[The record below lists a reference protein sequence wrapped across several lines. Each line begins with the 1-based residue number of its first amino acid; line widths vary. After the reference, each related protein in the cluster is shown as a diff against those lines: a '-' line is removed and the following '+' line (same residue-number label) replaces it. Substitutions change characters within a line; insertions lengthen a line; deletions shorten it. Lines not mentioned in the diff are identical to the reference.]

1 MPASTTTPGPASGM
15 EPLYALRPRP
25 LLRAFATQGFAFW
38 MACVYLFFEY
48 VRPQAIWS
56 FLDVYPYWARTFI
69 LLALIGWFLDPKRQ
83 FVWTR
88 MSTGIS
94 LFLGVIILA
103 SLTAYW
109 PQQSWAQF
117 MGFFNWVVIFF
128 VLTQTVT
135 TRVRFYILLLIFLL
149 ASFKLSQ
156 HGARVWAM
164 TGFSFSSWGLRGPQ
178 GFFQNPGELAIQ
190 MVVFAPIALFFCLAV
205 APYVKRWQLYLL
217 YLMPLTA
224 ALTALGTNT
233 RGGQI
238 ALAVQVLALILS
250 IKQRFKA
257 LALVTILAVVGYH
270 LLPEEQKLR
279 FEQAGT
285 DPTSEQR
292 LLYWQHGW
300 QMMKDHP
307 ALGVG
312 YFNFIPYYNLH
323 HSDDIILPM
332 LQQRGSAELPHNIF
346 IQVGTDA
353 GFIGLGLF
361 LLLILGAFLTM
372 RRLGQEAYAR
382 GDPFVY
388 NMAKGMNLALLGY
401 VVAGQFVTVA
411 YYPFLWIHLTF
422 VTIMFHFWRTEQAN
436 ALQARQPFAPARAP
450 RTQGEPVRGRPF
462 VQVIKRDQG

>member
-1 MPASTTTPGPASGM
+1 M
-15 EPLYALRPRP
+15 EPLYALRPVA
-25 LLRAFATQGFAFW
+25 LLRAFTSQGFAFW
-38 MACVYLFFEY
+38 MACTYLFFEY
-48 VRPQAIWS
+48 VRPQAIWPL
-56 FLDVYPYWARTFI
+56 FDAYPYWARTFI
-69 LLALIGWFLDPKRQ
+69 LLALVGWLLDPKRQ

-88 MSTGIS
+88 MSTGIA

-103 SLTAYW
+103 SITAYW
-109 PQQSWAQF
+109 PALSWSRF
-117 MGFFNWVVIFF
+117 INFFNWVVIFF

-149 ASFKLSQ
+149 ASFKLSL

-164 TGFSFSSWGLRGPQ
+164 MGFSFSSWGLRGPA
-178 GFFQNPGELAIQ
+178 GFFANPGELAIQ

-217 YLMPLTA
+217 YLMPITA
-224 ALTALGTNT
+224 ALTAMGTNT
-233 RGGQI
+233 RGGQL
-238 ALAVQVLALILS
+238 ALAAQVLALILTM
-250 IKQRFKA
+250 KQRFKA
-257 LALVTILAVVGYH
+257 LLLVAVLAVVGYH

-285 DPTSEQR
+285 DATSEQR
-292 LLYWQHGW
+292 LLYWKHGW

-307 ALGVG
+307 VLGVG

-323 HSDDIILPM
+323 HSDDLV
-332 LQQRGSAELPHNIF
+332 LAVTQQGGAQLPHNIF

-372 RRLGQEAYAR
+372 RRLGREAGAR

-411 YYPFLWIHLTF
+411 YYPYLWIHLAF
-422 VTIMFHFWRTEQAN
+422 VTIMFHFWRMEQGNSAKVQRPSF
-436 ALQARQPFAPARAP
+436 AAPPLQDDAGPVTGRRFVRAI
-450 RTQGEPVRGRPF
+450 E
-462 VQVIKRDQG
+462 RDQG

>member
-1 MPASTTTPGPASGM
+1 MNAPSNQTPLTDTGAAM
-15 EPLYALRPRP
+15 EPLYALRPRA
-25 LLRAFATQGFAFW
+25 LLRAFADQGFAFW
-38 MACVYLFFEY
+38 MACLYLFFEY

-56 FLDVYPYWARTFI
+56 GFDAYPYWARTFV
-69 LLALIGWFLDPKRQ
+69 LLALIGWILDPKRQ
-83 FVWTR
+83 FVWTK
-88 MSTGIS
+88 MSTGIA

-103 SLTAYW
+103 SITAYW
-109 PQQSWAQF
+109 PQRSWAEF
-117 MGFFNWVVIFF
+117 MTFFNWVVIFF

-164 TGFSFSSWGLRGPQ
+164 TGFSFSGWGLRGPQ

-190 MVVFAPIALFFCLAV
+190 MVIFAPIALFFCLAI

-217 YLMPLTA
+217 YLMPITA
-224 ALTALGTNT
+224 ALTAMGTNT

-238 ALAVQVLALILS
+238 ALAVQVLALILTM
-250 IKQRFKA
+250 KQRFKA
-257 LALVTILAVVGYH
+257 LILVVILAVVGYH
-270 LLPEEQKLR
+270 LLPEEQKAR

-285 DPTSEQR
+285 DPTSLQR
-292 LLYWQHGW
+292 LLYWEHGW

-307 ALGVG
+307 VLGVG

-323 HSDDIILPM
+323 HSDDLVLPST
-332 LQQRGSAELPHNIF
+332 QRLGAQLPHNIF

-353 GFIGLGLF
+353 GFIGLGIF

-422 VTIMFHFWRTEQAN
+422 VTIMFHFWRRELAAGVQPQAQVSHTSN
-436 ALQARQPFAPARAP
+436 AASAAP
-450 RTQGEPVRGRPF
+450 RSFVRMMNRG
-462 VQVIKRDQG
+462 D